1 MVVIKFKEV
10 YILILKTIRESK
22 KMSRY
27 HLAKLS
33 GVKESTL
40 QNIENST
47 NPNPTFKTMCKIADA
62 LKISLD
68 DFKEEK

>member
-1 MVVIKFKEV
+1 M
-10 YILILKTIRESK
+10 ILKTIRESK